1 MYRPPPTGS
10 QQTGLVARFE
20 RPENRMVS
28 KPVVAFDDGAA
39 MVLSSENRLVAA
51 YRRPGYAGLKPVPT
65 AVGALTAEPGV
76 RVRRWSTGDDECP
89 AWTTWTVPVVGWL
102 AFSDGGALPL
112 LAVGSVEPEGCVLVH
127 QDGTESD
134 GGEVLDYLIP
144 WCGQC
149 ASMARRYTADGG
161 LCPTCHADH
170 PAHGGTEP
178 KKAEKAPLD

>member
-51 YRRPGYAGLKPVPT
+51 YRQPGYAGLKPVPT

-76 RVRRWSTGDDECP
+76 RVRRRSTGDDECP
-89 AWTTWTVPVVGWL
+89 AWTTLDCSRRRL
-102 AFSDGGALPL
+102 AGL
-112 LAVGSVEPEGCVLVH
+112 LRRRRSA
-127 QDGTESD
+127 TA
-134 GGEVLDYLIP
+134 
-144 WCGQC
+144 CG
-149 ASMARRYTADGG
+149 RFR
-161 LCPTCHADH
+161 
-170 PAHGGTEP
+170 
-178 KKAEKAPLD
+178 